1 MVINLKKISID
12 TENKLRDHIIS
23 KFSYRKKGE
32 MSKTVDDA
40 ILFYLEHQELF
51 EKWKKEKELKIKTL
65 KSSFNF

>member
-23 KFSYRKKGE
+23 KFGYRRKGE
-32 MSKTVDDA
+32 MSKTLEFA
-40 ILFYLEHQELF
+40 ILFYLENQELF